1 MIEKDIEVK
10 PIKKES
16 KIGEYGYRW
25 KPVDGYRTKD
35 GKRIQPHLKIVKYKW
50 KEN

>member
-35 GKRIQPHLKIVKYKW
+35 GKHIPPHLKIVKYKW